1 MPEDTGRGAALWRSR
16 PFLLLWSAV
25 VVSSTGTVL
34 AVLALSLT
42 MYGRTHSNLAA
53 GLVTATQW
61 VVPLLL
67 APTLATLSI
76 RHPPRTLIVAAECAS
91 IPVVVALGLLVPAQ
105 PAAAAAMLVVRSFLD
120 AVSKT
125 AAPIAVRRGIA
136 DSSVARAVAAIEA
149 ARLYGAVLGALAGS
163 VLLGRLSLTE
173 ILMCNAACLVVSAAL
188 YAAAALPATVAPR
201 PAGPDR
207 GFTALR
213 RGVTIVARDPLLWR
227 AFLLVAG
234 TTVPQALHNV
244 GRTALPVENLGLGAA
259 GVGLLAVV
267 TTVALGAGAFLGS
280 VAPSGAARAPD
291 ATWGLLLIPP
301 VLLCLASVL
310 PDATASFAAYGLY
323 VVLFEVGYVWFTA
336 TAVARCPEES
346 IEEVAALRT
355 TVLPGVLF
363 VSLCGF
369 GLLVDLAGMLGGGIG
384 YLLLAIVIGMSQ
396 SRLHRRAQPQ
406 EVI

>member
-1 MPEDTGRGAALWRSR
+1 VPGDASAAPWRSR

-25 VVSSTGTVL
+25 VVGSTGTVL
-34 AVLALSLT
+34 AVLALSIT
-42 MYGRTHSNLAA
+42 TYDHTHSNLAA

-67 APTLATLSI
+67 APKLATLSI
-76 RHPPRTLIVAAECAS
+76 RYPPRTLVVAAECAS
-91 IPVVVALGLLVPAQ
+91 IPVVVALGLLAPAQ
-105 PAAAAAMLVVRSFLD
+105 PVAAGAMLVARSFLD
-120 AVSKT
+120 AISKT
-125 AAPIAVRRGIA
+125 ATPIAVRRTVA
-136 DSSVARAVAAIEA
+136 DPAVARAVAAIEA
-149 ARLYGAVLGALAGS
+149 ARLYGAVLGAAAGS
-163 VLLGRLSLTE
+163 LLLGRLSLTE
-173 ILMCNAACLVVSAAL
+173 ILLCNAGCLVVSAAL
-188 YAAAALPATVAPR
+188 YAAAGLPATVVAR
-201 PAGPDR
+201 AAGPVR
-207 GFTALR
+207 GLTALR
-213 RGVTIVARDPLLWR
+213 RGVTTVARDPLLWR

-234 TTVPQALHNV
+234 TTVPQALHNL

-259 GVGLLAVV
+259 GVSLLAVV
-267 TTVALGAGAFLGS
+267 TTVALGVGAFLGS
-280 VAPSGAARAPD
+280 VAPSGPARAPD
-291 ATWGLLLIPP
+291 TTWWLLLVPP
-301 VLLCLASVL
+301 ALLCLASVI
-310 PDATASFAAYGLY
+310 PDATVSFGAYGLY

-384 YLLLAIVIGMSQ
+384 YLLLAILVGLSQ